1 MAQTLKQKIAEAE
14 DRLARLREQSRR
26 TENGQKIILGGMLIH
41 AARKDT
47 KIRAWLLAEAERSV
61 TREVDKKRLAPL
73 LDILRRTPEPNQE
86 SGKETVSE
94 ALNNILSDNAMR
106 D

>member
-1 MAQTLKQKIAEAE
+1 MATIEQQIAQKE
-14 DRLARLREQSRR
+14 DELARLRKKSREL
-26 TENGQKIILGGMLIH
+26 ENGQKIILGGMLIH
-41 AARKDT
+41 AARENA
-47 KIRAWLLAEAERSV
+47 KIRAWLLEEAEKSI

-73 LDILRRTPEPNQE
+73 LDTLRRTPEPNQE

>member
-1 MAQTLKQKIAEAE
+1 MTQTLEQKIADAE

-41 AARKDT
+41 AARKDAN
-47 KIRAWLLAEAERSV
+47 IRAWLLEEAEKSI
-61 TREVDKKRLAPL
+61 TREVDKKRLEPL
-73 LDILRRTPEPNQE
+73 LESLRRVTKEKPDAT
-86 SGKETVSE
+86 KETVSE
-94 ALNNILSDNAMR
+94 ALTNILSDNAMR